1 MDILAQVRARQVEG
15 GLGVLRRS
23 LLGAAAAGAVAL
35 YLGGCGGSSKSSTR
49 PNAGASYGTL
59 VGASVALLGKGN
71 PSAAQQLLQEAI
83 ARKPRDPVA
92 YYDLGVAYERQGD
105 TRQAAR
111 NYLHAIAV
119 DRNYVPA
126 LFNQAEIFA
135 KRNPPL
141 AIFYYRRIIHLKP
154 DSPTA
159 YLNLGLLEAATPAL
173 HAQALRDLAHAVK
186 LDPSLRKQVP
196 PPLRAQV
203 PKR

>member
-1 MDILAQVRARQVEG
+1 MSLFIAG
-15 GLGVLRRS
+15 GVS
-23 LLGAAAAGAVAL
+23 A
-35 YLGGCGGSSKSSTR
+35 CGGGHKESGN
-49 PNAGASYGTL
+49 PDAHASYSTL

-71 PSAAQQLLQEAI
+71 TGAAEQLLQKAI
-83 ARKPRDPVA
+83 TKNPHSPVA
-92 YYDLGVAYERQGD
+92 YYDLGVAYQRQGN

-135 KRNPPL
+135 KRNAPL

-159 YLNLGLLEAATPAL
+159 YLNLGLLEAATKAL
-173 HAQALRDLAHAVK
+173 HRQALADLAQAVK
-186 LDPSLRKQVP
+186 LDPSLRGQVP
-196 PPLRAQV
+196 PPLRASLS
-203 PKR
+203 KR

>member
-1 MDILAQVRARQVEG
+1 MRPLAAVVV
-15 GLGVLRRS
+15 GVFIAM
-23 LLGAAAAGAVAL
+23 GVTA
-35 YLGGCGGSSKSSTR
+35 CGGGHKNSGN
-49 PNAGASYGTL
+49 PDAHASYATL
-59 VGASVALLGKGN
+59 VGASVTLLGKGN
-71 PSAAQQLLQEAI
+71 PGAAEQLLEQAVT
-83 ARKPRDPVA
+83 KNPHSPVA
-92 YYDLGVAYERQGD
+92 YYDLGVAYQRQGK

-135 KRNPPL
+135 KRNAPL

-159 YLNLGLLEAATPAL
+159 YLNLGLLEAATKAL
-173 HAQALRDLAHAVK
+173 HRQAVADLAQALK
-186 LDPSLRKQVP
+186 LDPSLREQVP
-196 PPLRAQV
+196 APLRAGL

>member
-1 MDILAQVRARQVEG
+1 MGAIISLFIAV
-15 GLGVLRRS
+15 GVT
-23 LLGAAAAGAVAL
+23 A
-35 YLGGCGGSSKSSTR
+35 CGGGHKNTGNPDSH
-49 PNAGASYGTL
+49 ASYSTL

-71 PSAAQQLLQEAI
+71 PSAAEQLLQHAI
-83 ARKPRDPVA
+83 TKNPHSPVA
-92 YYDLGVAYERQGD
+92 YYDLGVAYQRQGN

-135 KRNPPL
+135 KRNAPL

-159 YLNLGLLEAATPAL
+159 YLNLGLLEAATKAL
-173 HAQALRDLAHAVK
+173 HRQALKDLVQAVK
-186 LDPSLRKQVP
+186 LDPSLRQQVP
-196 PPLRAQV
+196 APLRAGL
-203 PKR
+203 PRR